1 MTVTIDKFGRV
12 LIPKQVRTRIGMQ
25 AGDRLALE
33 VSDVERSV
41 ALHPAP
47 VESQVTSRIETTDW
61 GWPVIVTDPPTTVD
75 FDVVEAIR
83 QDREER
89 LDKVMGIKSE

>member
-12 LIPKQVRTRIGMQ
+12 LIPKHVRTRIGVQ
-25 AGDRLALE
+25 AGDRLVLE
-33 VSDVERSV
+33 VSDTYGSLE
-41 ALHPAP
+41 LHPAP
-47 VESQVTSRIETTDW
+47 VESAVKSRIVITDW
-61 GWPVIVTDPPTTVD
+61 GWPVIVTEPATMED

-89 LDKVMGIKSE
+89 ANKVMGLNHE